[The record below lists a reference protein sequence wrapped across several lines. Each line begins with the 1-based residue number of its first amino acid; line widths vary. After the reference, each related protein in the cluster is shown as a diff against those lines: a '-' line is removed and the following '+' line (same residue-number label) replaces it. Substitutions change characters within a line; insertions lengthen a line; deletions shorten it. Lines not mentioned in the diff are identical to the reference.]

1 MLLERALTTIRSSAL
16 APHTAALASLL
27 EPSIRIDARA
37 CDEAELP
44 IGASR
49 FGGRPDLPFHFRWPR
64 FRGRP
69 LGLLAQLDL
78 RQLSKF
84 AGNDLPDDGWL
95 VVFYENDEGP
105 WGFDPDDAGGARVMY
120 IPAGT
125 ALTRTNPPADLDD
138 DANGHQACALAFS
151 QSWDLPD
158 WEYHERDLPFSVE
171 DEPSWVAYEDLM
183 AELGAVEPYHHLL
196 GYPQPIQGEM
206 RLECQ
211 LVTAGIYCGGGDL
224 DEQRVAQLAGGAGDW
239 RLLLQLDSD
248 EAAPGW
254 MWGDGGR
261 LYLWIRKQD
270 LAARRFERCWL
281 ILQCS

>member
-1 MLLERALTTIRSSAL
+1 VLLERALTAIRSSAL
-16 APHTAALASLL
+16 APHTAALARLL

-78 RQLSKF
+78 RQLSRF
-84 AGNDLPDDGWL
+84 AGNVLPDDGWL
-95 VVFYENDEGP
+95 VVFYENAEGP
-105 WGFDPDDAGGARVMY
+105 WGFDPGDAGGARVVH

-125 ALTRTNPPADLDD
+125 PLIRSNPPADLDR
-138 DANGHQACALAFS
+138 DANDHQSSALAFS

-158 WEYHERDLPFSVE
+158 CEYYERELPFSIY
-171 DEPSWVAYEDLM
+171 DELSWSAYEDLM

-211 LVTAGIYCGGGDL
+211 LVTAGIDCGGGEL
-224 DEQRVAQLAGGAGDW
+224 DEARVAQLAAGAGDW

-248 EAAPGW
+248 GSAPGW
-254 MWGDGGR
+254 IWGDAGR
-261 LYLWIRKQD
+261 LYLWIRQQD
-270 LAARRFERCWL
+270 LAAGAFDRCWL